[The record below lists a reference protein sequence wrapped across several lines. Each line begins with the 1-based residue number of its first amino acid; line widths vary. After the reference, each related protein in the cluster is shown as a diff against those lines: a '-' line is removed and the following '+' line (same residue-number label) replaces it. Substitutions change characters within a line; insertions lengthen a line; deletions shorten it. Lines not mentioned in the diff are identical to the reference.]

1 MSEPINRTADSW
13 DSLDQ
18 VIGRLQEHIARERA
32 TGYRP
37 AARSDIP
44 ASCGDVTTEW
54 LTAVL
59 CDDHPNARVLD
70 VTLGEGSDGSTSR
83 RSLELTYNAAG
94 ERLGLPRTL
103 FGKATPE
110 LQNRLVC
117 GLSGAMFTE
126 RDFYNLVRPQLDIEA
141 PVAYFAAA
149 DRDSF
154 RSIMLFADMSK
165 TGTVFTDP
173 FYYIDRAK
181 AEDMVGLMASYH
193 AKLLESPLL
202 ERFERLKSSLEFQE
216 DVNRGIDF
224 EARSNIGID
233 RASDVIP
240 ESIKSQKHEF
250 WHDGLMR
257 SLRLNVQLPQTLAH
271 CDVHIGN
278 WYVTGDGRMGLTDW
292 QCSARGNG
300 AIDLAYALASALT
313 IEDRR
318 AWEREL
324 VQLYCEKLREHGS
337 PDGTSFDETW
347 LRYRQQTFHAFYNWV
362 YTIGAGEMQPQMQR
376 DDISMKNIER
386 MAAAIDD
393 LDSLAALE
401 RSA

>member
-1 MSEPINRTADSW
+1 M
-13 DSLDQ
+13 
-18 VIGRLQEHIARERA
+18 
-32 TGYRP
+32 
-37 AARSDIP
+37 
-44 ASCGDVTTEW
+44 
-54 LTAVL
+54 L
-59 CDDHPNARVLD
+59 CHDHPNARVLD
-70 VTLGEGSDGSTSR
+70 VTLGGGSDGSTSR

-94 ERLGLPRTL
+94 EHLGLPRTL

-154 RSIMLFADMSK
+154 RSIMLFADMSR

-173 FYYIDRAK
+173 FYYINRAK

-240 ESIKSQKHEF
+240 ESIKSRKHEF

-313 IEDRR
+313 VEDRR

-337 PDGTSFDETW
+337 PDGTRFDETW

-401 RSA
+401 RSV